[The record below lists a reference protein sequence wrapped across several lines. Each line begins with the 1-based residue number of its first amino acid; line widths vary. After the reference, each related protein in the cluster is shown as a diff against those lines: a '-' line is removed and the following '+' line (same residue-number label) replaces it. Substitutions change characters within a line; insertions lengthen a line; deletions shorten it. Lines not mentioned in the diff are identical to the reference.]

1 MTDSCIHLLSM
12 SKVSESVSVVDYLDL
27 LSDIS
32 LQESISIYPS
42 YYRSSK
48 KPAAKRKA
56 STVRT
61 QRVLN
66 CVHGISCY
74 YDIYVCS

>member
-56 STVRT
+56 STHT
-61 QRVLN
+61 KGAKL
-66 CVHGISCY
+66 
-74 YDIYVCS
+74 CSWNILLL